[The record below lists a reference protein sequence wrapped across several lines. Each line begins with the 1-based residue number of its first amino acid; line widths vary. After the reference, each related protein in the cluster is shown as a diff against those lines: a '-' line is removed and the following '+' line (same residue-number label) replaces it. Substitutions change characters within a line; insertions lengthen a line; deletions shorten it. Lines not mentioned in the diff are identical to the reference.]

1 MRSLRFLVLLL
12 GLAVLPLAAGLWL
25 PRAAAAQDAAVV
37 DHAQWEKDAQ
47 GAEDALAADRVSNQ
61 ALEALRERIVA
72 WRSTFG
78 TAQNANAA
86 QIETVKAQIAAL
98 GPAPTEEKPDAPEIA
113 GRRKALSDQLSKLQA
128 PGLAAVEAYS
138 RADGLIRQ
146 IDARIRARQASE
158 LLRLSPTP
166 ANPANWPAGVAVLTG
181 GLHTLWKEADEAWNN
196 PARRTELTN
205 NLPVIVLLLAIAG
218 ILLVRG
224 PDFIERLSVRL
235 LTRASIRG
243 GDIVA
248 AVVSL
253 GQVVVPVLGM
263 VLLVAAILSTGMTG
277 MRSRALIS
285 ALPQAAFY
293 FFTLRWLAS
302 WLFRSEAGHGPTLTD
317 RPAEARFHVNTIA
330 LMAALEAFRRAFIT
344 EVRPPLSMAA
354 QAVWAAPFVC
364 ILAIFLFRLG
374 LILRPAQGPSA
385 PAGTEFR
392 DKSLRLIGTA
402 VVAISVVAPALALVG
417 YVAAANAL
425 IWPTV
430 ASLGL
435 FGLILLLQRFAT
447 DIYLVATRSGEE
459 GREALL
465 PVLIG
470 FGFAILALPAFAL
483 IWGARTADLSELWTR
498 FSEGLTIGETRLSPA
513 VLLTFLL
520 IFAIGYALTRLTQG
534 ALKSAILP
542 RTKLE
547 KGVQN
552 ALISGLGYLGIFLA
566 ALVAITGAGID
577 LSALGYVVGALSV
590 GIGFGLQNIVQNFV
604 SGIILLIE
612 RPISE
617 GDMIEVN
624 NQTGIVKGIS
634 VRSTWIE
641 TFDRTDVIVPNAD
654 LVSGVVTNL
663 TRHNLSGRI
672 IIPIGVAYGSDSRK
686 VAAILLELV
695 EAQPLVAVDPAPA
708 VHLVGFGPDS
718 LNFEIRAILS
728 DVNFKMGVQTEL
740 LHQIY
745 QRFAAERIELPFPQR
760 DIWLHNADAAGIVSV
775 RPKKVVVPTAAPAA
789 APQSTPP
796 AAEEAAQPP
805 APAPAP
811 AAASGGTVPPDPR
824 RIRNDPEADEAEEA
838 DRGEDG
844 EGEGR

>member
-1 MRSLRFLVLLL
+1 MRVLRFLVVLLA
-12 GLAVLPLAAGLWL
+12 LAVPPLAAALWL
-25 PRAAAAQDAAVV
+25 PQAAAAQEAAAV
-37 DHAQWEKDAQ
+37 DYAQWEKDAQ
-47 GAEDALAADRVSNQ
+47 GAEEALAADRVSSK
-61 ALEALRERIVA
+61 ALESLRERIVS

-78 TAQNANAA
+78 TAQNTNSA

-98 GPAPTEEKPDAPEIA
+98 GPVPTEENPDAPEIA
-113 GRRKALSDQLSKLQA
+113 ERRKTLTDQLARLQA
-128 PGLAAVEAYS
+128 PGLAAVEAHR

-166 ANPANWPAGVAVLTG
+166 ANPGNWPAGLAVLTDG
-181 GLHTLWKEADEAWNN
+181 MRTLWKEADEAWNN
-196 PARRTELTN
+196 PARRTELKN
-205 NLPVIVLLLAIAG
+205 KLPVIALLLAIAG
-218 ILLVRG
+218 VLMVRG

-235 LTRASIRG
+235 LTRTALRG

-253 GQVVVPVLGM
+253 GQVIVPVLGM
-263 VLLVAAILSTGMTG
+263 ILLVAAIRATGMTG
-277 MRSRALIS
+277 IRSRALIG
-285 ALPQAAFY
+285 ALPEAAFF

-302 WLFRSEAGHGPTLTD
+302 WLFRSEAGEASFLTS
-317 RPAEARFHVNTIA
+317 RPAEARFHVHMIA

-374 LILRPAQGPSA
+374 LLLRPAPSPA
-385 PAGTEFR
+385 GPAGTEFR
-392 DKSLRLIGTA
+392 DKILRLVGSA
-402 VVAISVVAPALALVG
+402 VVAVSVVAPALAIVG

-470 FGFAILALPAFAL
+470 FGLTILALPVFAL
-483 IWGARTADLSELWTR
+483 VWGARTATLSELWTR
-498 FSEGLTIGETRLSPA
+498 FSEGLTLGETRLSPA

-520 IFAIGYALTRLTQG
+520 IFAIGYAMTRLTQG
-534 ALKSAILP
+534 ALRSAILP
-542 RTKLE
+542 RTRLD

-552 ALISGLGYLGIFLA
+552 ALVSGLGYLGIFLA

-624 NQTGIVKGIS
+624 GQTGIVKGIS

-663 TRHNLSGRI
+663 TRRNLTGRLI
-672 IIPIGVAYGSDSRK
+672 LPVGVAYGSDSRK
-686 VAAILLELV
+686 VAAILLEIV
-695 EAQPLVAVDPAPA
+695 EAQPLVAVDPPPG

-728 DVNFKMGVQTEL
+728 DVNFKMSVQTEM

-745 QRFAAERIELPFPQR
+745 HRFAAEGIELPFPQR
-760 DIWLHNADAAGIVSV
+760 EIWLHDAGAA
-775 RPKKVVVPTAAPAA
+775 RLVPARGRKTPAAPAA
-789 APQSTPP
+789 APAPSAAP
-796 AAEEAAQPP
+796 AAPP
-805 APAPAP
+805 APATA
-811 AAASGGTVPPDPR
+811 TVDPR
-824 RIRNDPEADEAEEA
+824 LIRNDPEEDEAGEDEAGEGGAGPGEEA
-838 DRGEDG
+838 R
-844 EGEGR
+844 

>member
-1 MRSLRFLVLLL
+1 MRFLLVIL

-25 PRAAAAQDAAVV
+25 PDAAVAQDVAVV
-37 DHAQWEKDAQ
+37 DYAQWEKDAQ
-47 GAEDALAADRVSNQ
+47 GAEDALAADRVSSQ
-61 ALEALRERIVA
+61 ALKSLRERIVA

-113 GRRKALSDQLSKLQA
+113 DRRKALSDQLEA
-128 PGLAAVEAYS
+128 PGTGPCRRRGLQPRRWPDPADRRPDPRPPGKRAAAALA
-138 RADGLIRQ
+138 
-146 IDARIRARQASE
+146 DAGQPRE
-158 LLRLSPTP
+158 L
-166 ANPANWPAGVAVLTG
+166 
-181 GLHTLWKEADEAWNN
+181 
-196 PARRTELTN
+196 ARRRGGTHRRSAHPLEGSRRGLEQPRPADRLKN

-253 GQVVVPVLGM
+253 GQVIVPVLGM
-263 VLLVAAILSTGMTG
+263 VLLVAAMLSTGMTG

-302 WLFRSEAGHGPTLTD
+302 WLFRSEAGEGAFLTD
-317 RPAEARFHVNTIA
+317 RPAEARFHVNMIA

-374 LILRPAQGPSA
+374 LILRPAQAPSES
-385 PAGTEFR
+385 GRTEFR
-392 DKSLRLIGTA
+392 DKTLRLIGTA

-435 FGLILLLQRFAT
+435 LGLILLLQRFAT
-447 DIYLVATRSGEE
+447 DIYLVATRSGAE

-465 PVLIG
+465 PVLVG
-470 FGFAILALPAFAL
+470 FGLAILALPAFAL

-498 FSEGLTIGETRLSPA
+498 FSEGLTLGETRLSPA

-552 ALISGLGYLGIFLA
+552 ALVSGLGYLGIFLA

-663 TRHNLSGRI
+663 TRRNLTGRI

-686 VAAILLELV
+686 VAAMLLEIV

-728 DVNFKMGVQTEL
+728 DVNFKMGVQTEM

-745 QRFAAERIELPFPQR
+745 ERFAAEGIELPFPQR
-760 DIWLHNADAAGIVSV
+760 DIWLHNADAAGIISA
-775 RPKKVVVPTAAPAA
+775 RPKKVVVPAGAPAA
-789 APQSTPP
+789 G
-796 AAEEAAQPP
+796 
-805 APAPAP
+805 P
-811 AAASGGTVPPDPR
+811 AAAGQAPPATPHAAAAVDPR
-824 RIRNDPEADEAEEA
+824 RIRNDPEADEPERGGDPEEET
-838 DRGEDG
+838 G
-844 EGEGR
+844 

>member
-1 MRSLRFLVLLL
+1 MRGLRFLLLVL
-12 GLAVLPLAAGLWL
+12 GLAVAALAAGPWV
-25 PRAAAAQDAAVV
+25 PGMAAAQGTAEPDY
-37 DHAQWEKDAQ
+37 AQWEKDASA
-47 GAEDALAADRVSNQ
+47 AEATIAADRVSSA
-61 ALEALRERIVA
+61 ALEKLRAQLVS
-72 WRSTFG
+72 WRSTFSA
-78 TAQNANAA
+78 AQPANAE
-86 QIETVKAQIAAL
+86 QIDTVKAQIAAL

-113 GRRKALSDQLSKLQA
+113 DRRKALNDQLAKLQA

-166 ANPANWPAGVAVLTG
+166 LNPANWPAGLAVLTDG
-181 GLHTLWKEADEAWNN
+181 MKTLWKEADEAWNN
-196 PARRTELTN
+196 PARRTELKN
-205 NLPVIVLLLAIAG
+205 NLPVIALLLAIAG

-253 GQVVVPVLGM
+253 GQVIVPVLGM
-263 VLLVAAILSTGMTG
+263 VLLVAAIDATGMTG
-277 MRSRALIS
+277 RRSAALIG
-285 ALPQAAFY
+285 ALPLAAFQ
-293 FFTLRWLAS
+293 FFALRWISS
-302 WLFRSEAGHGPTLTD
+302 WLFRTEGRSSGLTD
-317 RPAEARFHVNTIA
+317 RPAEARFHAGMIA

-354 QAVWAAPFVC
+354 QSVWAAPFVL

-374 LILRPAQGPSA
+374 VLLRHPGA
-385 PAGTEFR
+385 AGERQTTTEFR
-392 DKSLRLIGTA
+392 EKTLRLTGTA
-402 VVAISVVAPALALVG
+402 VVAVSIVAPFLAVIG

-430 ASLGL
+430 ATLALLG
-435 FGLILLLQRFAT
+435 FIVLLQRFAT
-447 DIYLVATRSGEE
+447 DIYQVATNSGEE

-470 FGFAILALPAFAL
+470 FGLTILALPVFAL
-483 IWGARTADLSELWTR
+483 IWGARTADLSEAWTR
-498 FSEGLTIGETRLSPA
+498 FSTGLTIGETHLSPG
-513 VLLTFLL
+513 VLLTFLV
-520 IFAIGYALTRLTQG
+520 IFAAGYAITRLAQG
-534 ALKSAILP
+534 ALRSAILP
-542 RTKLE
+542 RTTLD

-552 ALISGLGYLGIFLA
+552 ALVSGLGYLGLFLA

-624 NQTGIVKGIS
+624 GQTGIVKGIS

-663 TRHNLSGRI
+663 TRRNLTGRLI
-672 IIPIGVAYGSDSRK
+672 LPLGVAHGSDTRRI
-686 VAAILLELV
+686 AAILQEIV
-695 EAQPLVAVDPAPA
+695 EAQPLVVVDPAPS
-708 VHLVGFGPDS
+708 VQFVGFGSDS

-728 DVNFKMGVQTEL
+728 DVNFKSSVQTEM

-745 QRFAAERIELPFPQR
+745 QRFATEGIELPFPQR
-760 DIWLHNADAAGIVSV
+760 EIWLHDAGTAALLSA
-775 RPKKVVVPTAAPAA
+775 RKRSAAPAA
-789 APQSTPP
+789 ASAAVPPPGVPAAAPP
-796 AAEEAAQPP
+796 AAAPP
-805 APAPAP
+805 A
-811 AAASGGTVPPDPR
+811 TVAVDPR
-824 RIRNDPEADEAEEA
+824 LVSNDPEEDETGDEP
-838 DRGEDG
+838 GGDG
-844 EGEGR
+844 R

>member
-1 MRSLRFLVLLL
+1 MRRVRSLVLLVLL
-12 GLAVLPLAAGLWL
+12 GLAALASPFSVPAS
-25 PRAAAAQDAAVV
+25 AQDTEQGVV
-37 DHAQWEKDAQ
+37 DYARWETDAQ

-98 GPAPTEEKPDAPEIA
+98 GPLPTEEKPDAPEIA
-113 GRRKALSDQLSKLQA
+113 ERRKTLNDQLARLQA

-166 ANPANWPAGVAVLTG
+166 LNPANWPAGLAVLTG
-181 GLHTLWKEADEAWNN
+181 GTRTLWNEAQEAWNN
-196 PARRTELTN
+196 PARRMELKN
-205 NLPVIVLLLAIAG
+205 NLLVIVLFLAIAA
-218 ILLVRG
+218 ILLVKG
-224 PDFIERLSVRL
+224 SDFIERLSIRL
-235 LTRASIRG
+235 LTRARIRG
-243 GDIVA
+243 GDIAA

-253 GQVVVPVLGM
+253 GQVIVPVLGM
-263 VLLVAAILSTGMTG
+263 ILLVAAIGATGMTG
-277 MRSRALIS
+277 VRSAALLN
-285 ALPQAAFY
+285 ALPQAALY
-293 FFTLRWLAS
+293 FFTLRWLAT
-302 WLFRSEAGHGPTLTD
+302 WLFRSDAGHGPDLTS
-317 RPAEARFHVNTIA
+317 RPAEARFHVNMIA
-330 LMAALEAFRRAFIT
+330 LIAAAEAFRRAFIT

-354 QAVWAAPFVC
+354 QAVWSAPLVFV
-364 ILAIFLFRLG
+364 LALFLFRLG
-374 LILRPAQGPSA
+374 LILRPAQRPD
-385 PAGTEFR
+385 AGTALDFNER
-392 DKSLRLIGTA
+392 VLRVIGT
-402 VVAISVVAPALALVG
+402 VVVVVSVVAPVLAAVG

-435 FGLILLLQRFAT
+435 LGLILLVQRFAT

-459 GREALL
+459 GRDALL
-465 PVLIG
+465 PVLL
-470 FGFAILALPAFAL
+470 GFALTLLALPAFAL
-483 IWGARTADLSELWTR
+483 IWGARTADLWEIWTR
-498 FSEGLTIGETRLSPA
+498 FGEGLRIGETRLSPS
-513 VLLTFLL
+513 VLLAFLL
-520 IFAIGYALTRLTQG
+520 IFAIGYAITRLAQG
-534 ALKSAILP
+534 ALRSAILP
-542 RTKLE
+542 RTKLD

-552 ALISGLGYLGIFLA
+552 ALVSGLGYLGIFLA

-617 GDMIEVN
+617 GDMIDVN
-624 NQTGIVKGIS
+624 GQTGIVKGIS

-663 TRHNLSGRI
+663 TRGNLTGRM
-672 IIPIGVAYGSDSRK
+672 IIPVGVAYGSDTRK
-686 VAAILLELV
+686 VQAILQEIV
-695 EAQPLVAVDPAPA
+695 EAQSLVMVDPKPN
-708 VHLVGFGPDS
+708 VFFVGLGADS

-728 DVNFKMGVQTEL
+728 DVNFKLVVLSEI
-740 LHQIY
+740 LHQITE
-745 QRFAAERIELPFPQR
+745 RFAAEGIEIPFAQR
-760 DIWLHNADAAGIVSV
+760 DLWIRNPEAMGLALARPGIDRSASPSP
-775 RPKKVVVPTAAPAA
+775 RARSAPHAEATAAPPLPPIV
-789 APQSTPP
+789 APDPRLIMNDP
-796 AAEEAAQPP
+796 DAEEA
-805 APAPAP
+805 
-811 AAASGGTVPPDPR
+811 
-824 RIRNDPEADEAEEA
+824 E
-838 DRGEDG
+838 EDG
-844 EGEGR
+844 RPGGAEPGEAGR